1 MSANFRDELFTI
13 HVIAGARPRRVIAA
27 KVRLH
32 DDVRHLPDIPDD
44 AYWSP
49 SASSL
54 YLRRG
59 MVYFET
65 TVYYAEDPLA
75 AAQAFAQRA
84 ADRFFGSVRSGIVIA
99 GSVASASAS
108 ASDRWDATEACSSTP
123 PGWPSGLSLDRVVGG
138 RAIGVTLFGEAASRD
153 VAEEF
158 VSLAA
163 QFQSKHSPFN

>member
-13 HVIAGARPRRVIAA
+13 NVIAGARPRRVIAA

-99 GSVASASAS
+99 GTVVSASAS
-108 ASDRWDATEACSSTP
+108 ASDRWDA
-123 PGWPSGLSLDRVVGG
+123 SGLSLDRVVGG

>member
-13 HVIAGARPRRVIAA
+13 NVIAGARPRRVIAFQ
-27 KVRLH
+27 VRSH

-54 YLRRG
+54 FLRRG

-65 TVYYAEDPLA
+65 TVYYAKDPLA

-84 ADRFFGSVRSGIVIA
+84 ADRFFGSVRSGIVIT
-99 GSVASASAS
+99 GSVGSPSAS
-108 ASDRWDATEACSSTP
+108 ASDRWDASR
-123 PGWPSGLSLDRVVGG
+123 LSLDRVVGG
-138 RAIGVTLFGEAASRD
+138 RAIGVTLHGEAASRD

-158 VSLAA
+158 VCLAA